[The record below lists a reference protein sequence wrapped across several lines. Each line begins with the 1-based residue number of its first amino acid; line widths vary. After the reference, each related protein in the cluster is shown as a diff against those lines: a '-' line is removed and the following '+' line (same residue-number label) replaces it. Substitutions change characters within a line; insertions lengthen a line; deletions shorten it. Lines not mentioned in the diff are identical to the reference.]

1 MDSECLSS
9 PGEEKIGGAME
20 QTFAFF
26 RKRQGEEGLSEKE
39 AYLTA
44 PLLEKT
50 GMVRHLFTTRQGGV
64 SRGEF
69 STMNLSFTRGDDPQA
84 VLENFRRVTEAMG
97 AAPGDVVCTDQT
109 HTTNIRRVTA
119 SDKGKGV
126 TRAKDYRDVDG
137 LITNEPGI
145 VLAVFSA
152 DCVPILFADPVRR
165 VIGAV
170 HSGWRGTA
178 GRIGGR
184 MTERMCGEYGC
195 KPEDIRAAIGPSI
208 CGDCYEVS
216 EDVAEQFAEG
226 FGAAVRPGRTE
237 GKYQLDLWQ
246 ANREILL
253 AAGLSQEHIFVTD
266 ICTRCNAER
275 LFSHRAFGERRGN
288 MGAFICLGEKGGQN
302 G

>member
-1 MDSECLSS
+1 
-9 PGEEKIGGAME
+9 ME
-20 QTFAFF
+20 QTFKFR
-26 RKRQGEEGLSEKE
+26 RKRQDGVGFSVQE

-44 PLLEKT
+44 PLLEET

-69 STMNLSFTRGDDPQA
+69 ATMNLSFTRGDDPAA
-84 VLENFRRVTEAMG
+84 VLENYRRVAEALG
-97 AAPGDVVCTDQT
+97 AAPEDVVCTDQT
-109 HTTNIRRVTA
+109 HTANIRRVTA
-119 SDKGKGV
+119 ADRGKGV
-126 TRAKDYRDVDG
+126 TREKDYQNVDG
-137 LITNEPGI
+137 LLTDEPGI

-152 DCVPILFADPVRR
+152 DCVPILFADPARR

-184 MTERMCGEYGC
+184 MIERMVGEYGC
-195 KPEDIRAAIGPSI
+195 KAEDIRAAIGPSI

-216 EDVAEQFAEG
+216 KDVAEQFAAG
-226 FGAAVRPGRTE
+226 FGQAVRSGRTE

-253 AAGLSQEHIFVTD
+253 SAGLSEEHIFVTD
-266 ICTRCNAER
+266 LCTRCNAEW
-275 LFSHRAFGERRGN
+275 LFSHRACGERRGN
-288 MGAFICLGEKGGQN
+288 MGAFICLSEEGGQN
-302 G
+302 GKYTGM